1 MTKFRVSMNE
11 KKNHYDNIII
21 GAGAAGLFLAGELK
35 NQKNL
40 VLEKNAKPG
49 KKIIVSGGGRCN
61 FTNKNVTFNDFQSQ
75 SKSFYKSALKAYT
88 QNDFIKLIEK
98 NNVEYYEKKLGQLF
112 CKGRSSEVLN
122 LLLRRINLQNTSI
135 RYNSDI
141 SENYLKVER
150 NHFTLKGKDFFYTCK
165 NLIIASG
172 GPPMPK
178 IGGSNLALRIAKKL
192 KLNTENFEPAL
203 VPLFEKGT
211 SDYSGI
217 SMPVEIKIKN
227 KTISDDIL
235 FTHRGFS
242 GPSILKLTLW
252 ADIGDKYFINWD
264 PNSVISQQ
272 YLKTPNISHTEVLSK
287 TLPKRFTEYFLNKH
301 HIVDK
306 KGPHKKAL
314 INKIIHNIK
323 NDEFIYKNNEGFNKA
338 EVAKGGLSTI
348 ELNHKT
354 METKSI
360 PGLYFIGEAVDVT
373 GLLGGFN
380 FQWAWSSAYL
390 ASIKI
395 KALD

>member
-1 MTKFRVSMNE
+1 MNE

-35 NQKNL
+35 NHKNL

-61 FTNKNVTFNDFQSQ
+61 FTNKHVTFNDFQSQ
-75 SKSFYKSALKAYT
+75 SKSFFKSALKTYT
-88 QNDFIKLIEK
+88 QNDFIKLIEN

-112 CKGRSSEVLN
+112 CKGRSTEVLN

-141 SENYLKVER
+141 SENHLKIES
-150 NHFTLKGKDFFYTCK
+150 NLFTLKGKNFFYTSK

-178 IGGSNLALRIAKKL
+178 IGGSNLALRIAKKFQ
-192 KLNTENFEPAL
+192 LNTENFEPAL

-252 ADIGDKYFINWD
+252 ADLGDKYYINWD
-264 PNSVISQQ
+264 PINTISQQ
-272 YLKTPNISHTEVLSK
+272 YLKTPNISHTDVLSK
-287 TLPKRFTEYFLNKH
+287 TLPKRFTEYFLNKY

-314 INKIIHNIK
+314 INKIIHNIN
-323 NDEFIYKNNEGFNKA
+323 NDEFTYKNNEGFNKA
-338 EVAKGGLSTI
+338 EVAKGGLSTK

-360 PGLYFIGEAVDVT
+360 PGLFFIGEAVDVT

-390 ASIKI
+390 ASIQI